1 MPKKRVTPAKTD
13 DSILVSAAKAIGHA
27 AGKVARL
34 AGSYARS
41 AGASEISK
49 DREADQKEQ
58 APAAA
63 WGEENSAEKF
73 AQGIVADERDM
84 IWLHEHNSDHSDSSN
99 SPWRR
104 WGLLLRRTSSG
115 RWHWRGSSS
124 GSSNLVV
131 FR

>member
-1 MPKKRVTPAKTD
+1 MPKKQVTPEKID
-13 DSILVSAAKAIGHA
+13 DRILISAAKAIGHA

-58 APAAA
+58 ALATA
-63 WGEENSAEKF
+63 WGEEDSAEKF
-73 AQGIVADERDM
+73 GQGIVPEERDM
-84 IWLHEHNSDHSDSSN
+84 IWLHEHNPDYPDPSN
-99 SPWRR
+99 PTWWR
-104 WGLLLRRTSSG
+104 WWLLLRWPSSG
-115 RWHWRGSSS
+115 RRHWRGSSR